1 MIRGDTPPGT
11 EIVCID
17 AAPGPFGSVRLRHG
31 DIYTVLRVATA
42 INGGYVVLLDEIAP
56 IETYAPPW
64 GLVELGFELRRFRYL
79 DLPKELTRLLEA
91 AQLEVDA

>member
-1 MIRGDTPPGT
+1 MIRRDTPPGT

-17 AAPGPFGSVRLRHG
+17 AAPGPYGNVRLTQG
-31 DIYTVLRVATA
+31 DIYTVCRVAPA
-42 INGGYVVLLDEIAP
+42 INGGDVVLLDEIPP

-79 DLPKELTRLLEA
+79 DIPKALTRLLEVA
-91 AQLEVDA
+91 PVDTDA